1 ALCSQEEVVYL
12 REKEKAWNKSAILIG
27 TIGIIGI
34 SIASGS
40 LFVALGLSSIAA
52 ISLLLQQKFPDKN
65 GLYSI
70 EVLGGRITLKLGSSA
85 LWHLSVCD
93 VESFDIT
100 YSKDG
105 AVIKEITL
113 KTVNDGYVLPK
124 LNRFE
129 TTEVLDLVSLVQTLK
144 ERA

>member
-1 ALCSQEEVVYL
+1 MYL
-12 REKEKAWNKSAILIG
+12 REKEKALNKGVILIG

-40 LFVALGLSSIAA
+40 LFLALGLSAIAA

-70 EVLGGRITLKLGSSA
+70 EVLDKRITLKLGNSA

-93 VESFDIT
+93 VESFDTT
-100 YSKDG
+100 YSRDG
-105 AVIKEITL
+105 AVIREITL
-113 KTVNDGYVLPK
+113 KTVSDSYVLPK
-124 LNRFE
+124 LDRFE
-129 TTEVLDLVSLVQTLK
+129 TSEVLDLVTLVQTLK

>member
-1 ALCSQEEVVYL
+1 MYL
-12 REKEKAWNKSAILIG
+12 REKEKALNKGVILIG

-40 LFVALGLSSIAA
+40 LFLALGLSAIAA

-70 EVLGGRITLKLGSSA
+70 EVLDKRITLKLGNSV

-93 VESFDIT
+93 VESFDTT
-100 YSKDG
+100 YSRDG
-105 AVIKEITL
+105 AVIREITL
-113 KTVNDGYVLPK
+113 KTVSDSYVLPK
-124 LNRFE
+124 LDRFE
-129 TTEVLDLVSLVQTLK
+129 TSEVLDFVSLVQTLK

>member
-1 ALCSQEEVVYL
+1 MYL
-12 REKEKAWNKSAILIG
+12 REKEKALNKGVILIG
-27 TIGIIGI
+27 TIGTIGI

-40 LFVALGLSSIAA
+40 LFLALGLSAIAA

-70 EVLGGRITLKLGSSA
+70 EVLDKRITLKLGNSA

-93 VESFDIT
+93 VEFFDT
-100 YSKDG
+100 AYSRDG
-105 AVIKEITL
+105 AVIREITL
-113 KTVNDGYVLPK
+113 KTVSDSYVLPK
-124 LNRFE
+124 LDRFE
-129 TTEVLDLVSLVQTLK
+129 TSEVLDLVSLVQTLK

>member
-1 ALCSQEEVVYL
+1 MYL
-12 REKEKAWNKSAILIG
+12 REKEKALNKGVILIG

-40 LFVALGLSSIAA
+40 LFLALGLSAIAA

-70 EVLGGRITLKLGSSA
+70 EVLDKRITLKLGNSA

-93 VESFDIT
+93 VESFDTT
-100 YSKDG
+100 YSRDG
-105 AVIKEITL
+105 AAIREITL
-113 KTVNDGYVLPK
+113 KTVSDSYVLPK
-124 LNRFE
+124 LDRFE
-129 TTEVLDLVSLVQTLK
+129 TSEVLDLVSLVQTLK